1 MADNNSNTSFYNSEP
16 ESEFWNLSIWR
27 KGKKSAINTIH
38 STNVNPRTFWANRGF
53 IITTVQNVVG
63 FISLWKQRKKVCVA
77 GTIQKLQSKI
87 IALIFLRRIIYVNS
101 FFKFV
106 SVKHN
111 GSLSSSLRWGYSFK
125 FVKKSMYY
133 LTSWNKITHQTLG
146 FFEVAS
152 TSVWPCSVVTS
163 CKIDL
168 EKATRTTRHNVWRH
182 SQRHGRVPRNL
193 DLEFCTE
200 RAKTR

>member
-1 MADNNSNTSFYNSEP
+1 M
-16 ESEFWNLSIWR
+16 
-27 KGKKSAINTIH
+27 
-38 STNVNPRTFWANRGF
+38 STQGRFERTGF
-53 IITTVQNVVG
+53 IITTVLNVVG

-125 FVKKSMYY
+125 FVKKACIILLHEIKLPIKPLASLKSLQPPY
-133 LTSWNKITHQTLG
+133 NH
-146 FFEVAS
+146 VA
-152 TSVWPCSVVTS
+152 
-163 CKIDL
+163 L
-168 EKATRTTRHNVWRH
+168 
-182 SQRHGRVPRNL
+182 
-193 DLEFCTE
+193 
-200 RAKTR
+200 